1 MSYRNPQIIQDRSG
15 EILAKGIES
24 FGASIAQ
31 GLTKKFDQERRD
43 REKRKL
49 EDKQYSKDVTKL
61 ANEMAKNKALFH
73 KGIQEAG
80 ESMRAGALD
89 AVDPT
94 LQRIFEIKKLQLNG
108 NSDPAL
114 SNELAQLDMK
124 ITGFNSMIKAG
135 IAVTGELT
143 EDVANYE
150 ECGKTLFLHNGPGD
164 SEEEI
169 AAGKKESKTFYF
181 AFGGVEGYEKGFRE
195 ENGDMVAYAKKTGEG
210 EEEYVIPRSEFKDR
224 MESLTKQMDNL
235 ETNSS
240 ERIAAGFFTKE
251 GKGSELI
258 STIEHENK
266 IKIETNEAGELRR
279 YERQYFDTAFVEGEK
294 KKSFDAIE
302 ADIDS
307 VNGDEQ
313 HQQYYLDALQIDY
326 NSKGWKE
333 LDDTEEG
340 RAEKGRILNDVN
352 ETMFNNRLKMKQD
365 SEGRYYRQISDKP
378 AKDPNKGSSS
388 GEPKFGSQADE
399 KIARE
404 KLDKLKEDAK
414 ISNVEDL
421 LGLTSNMTGK
431 NTSHV
436 LQYTPAAPG
445 STVIT
450 LQEVNKKDGNA
461 SEEANEYDLT
471 NVANVM
477 GLLRKMGA
485 IEGKRVSDLRE
496 LADVIVEK
504 YKKDSEVPPAPF
516 IPYTN

>member
-1 MSYRNPQIIQDRSG
+1 M
-15 EILAKGIES
+15 
-24 FGASIAQ
+24 
-31 GLTKKFDQERRD
+31 
-43 REKRKL
+43 
-49 EDKQYSKDVTKL
+49 
-61 ANEMAKNKALFH
+61 
-73 KGIQEAG
+73 
-80 ESMRAGALD
+80 
-89 AVDPT
+89 
-94 LQRIFEIKKLQLNG
+94 
-108 NSDPAL
+108 
-114 SNELAQLDMK
+114 
-124 ITGFNSMIKAG
+124 
-135 IAVTGELT
+135 
-143 EDVANYE
+143 
-150 ECGKTLFLHNGPGD
+150 
-164 SEEEI
+164 
-169 AAGKKESKTFYF
+169 
-181 AFGGVEGYEKGFRE
+181 
-195 ENGDMVAYAKKTGEG
+195 
-210 EEEYVIPRSEFKDR
+210 
-224 MESLTKQMDNL
+224 
-235 ETNSS
+235 
-240 ERIAAGFFTKE
+240 
-251 GKGSELI
+251 
-258 STIEHENK
+258 
-266 IKIETNEAGELRR
+266 
-279 YERQYFDTAFVEGEK
+279 
-294 KKSFDAIE
+294 
-302 ADIDS
+302 
-307 VNGDEQ
+307 
-313 HQQYYLDALQIDY
+313 QIDY